1 MIWFYYVL
9 SALFLVYYLILIL
22 YISKG
27 LNPPV
32 KSSENRLPAVSL
44 LIPCHNEEQ
53 LLPQLM
59 QCLDNLIYPA
69 NHLEIIFINDRSTDG
84 TESIIQRYVEKNPHK
99 RHYLKIKSTPQGIS
113 PKKWA
118 LTQGIKQASGEI
130 IITTDADTLPQAN
143 WINTMISFYQPDTG
157 MVLGYAPYR
166 TDGKFNTL
174 FHHCLALE
182 YYGLAVIAAASAGM
196 GNPSTCN
203 GANLSYRRE
212 LFEQIDGF
220 GDTIKWISGDD
231 DLLMHRVKQL
241 SPEKITYALDPQAA
255 VFTDP
260 PYTLHH
266 FIRQRIRF
274 SSKHLAYPAQLLVF
288 LFGVYLYFLTLLIQ
302 LIGSFFIPAMI
313 IPFLIQLGIKAAGE
327 LYLLNKPLKWM
338 ESRPLLRYYPLTVI
352 PHLFYVVLFPVL
364 GQLMKPRWK

>member
-1 MIWFYYVL
+1 MIWLYYL
-9 SALFLVYYLILIL
+9 ISALFLIYYLILIS

-27 LNPPV
+27 LNPPAE
-32 KSSENRLPAVSL
+32 SSENSLPAVSL
-44 LIPCHNEEQ
+44 LIPCHNEAQQ
-53 LLPQLM
+53 LPRLIR
-59 QCLDNLIYPA
+59 CLDNLVYPES
-69 NHLEIIFINDRSTDG
+69 HLEIIFINDRSTDQ
-84 TESIIQRYVEKNPHK
+84 TETIIQAYVDKNPKK
-99 RHYLKIKSTPQGIS
+99 RHLLNIKSTPHNYS

-118 LTQGIKQASGEI
+118 LAQGVEQASGEI
-130 IITTDADTLPQAN
+130 IITTDADTFPPAN
-143 WINTMISFYQPDTG
+143 WINSMVSFYQPDTG

-182 YYGLAVIAAASAGM
+182 YYGLGVIAAASAGM

-212 LFEQIDGF
+212 LFKQINGF
-220 GDTIKWISGDD
+220 GNTVKWISGDD

-241 SPEKITYALDPQAA
+241 SPMKIIYALDSQAA

-260 PYTLHH
+260 PHTLHH

-274 SSKHLAYPAQLLVF
+274 SSKHLAYPARLLVF
-288 LFGVYLYFLTLLIQ
+288 LFGVYLFFLYLFMQFISL
-302 LIGSFFIPAMI
+302 FFMPAMI

-327 LYLLNKPLKWM
+327 LCLLKKPLKWM
-338 ESRPLLRYYPLTVI
+338 ESRPLLKYYPLVMI
-352 PHLFYVVLFPVL
+352 PHIFYVVLFPLL
-364 GQLMKPRWK
+364 GQIMKPRWK